1 MHDAGGAGERGGR
14 LAEEPGQAQVD
25 GLVGIGDALRPRAP
39 GRRPVTEE
47 EVRRREGFEG
57 LGERTGF
64 ERRSIDLGARRAL
77 AEAFRQRL
85 RPRGIRTDV
94 GDHAVDVLVPREGF
108 HERRTYIAARAEHE
122 GHRRGG
128 TQLEVLPAG
137 DAARLGG
144 HGQDG
149 IDSSAPLLTLPRPME
164 PWTLWLVL
172 PLVGALIGYATNR
185 LAVRMIFRPV
195 EPRRILGFR
204 VQGLIGRRQPE
215 LARSIGAVVG
225 DHLVR
230 PEDLAGALEAVDLE
244 ALVDRAFERGLRPKI
259 EELRQLPLVGGFLT
273 DERVADLRRHAVKGV
288 ASNREELAGA
298 LQEGLENGVDV
309 HAVVEAK
316 VAAFPVARIEE
327 LVLQVASREL
337 RSIEILGGVLGGLV
351 GLAQAGLLALV

>member
-1 MHDAGGAGERGGR
+1 MRRG
-14 LAEEPGQAQVD
+14 
-25 GLVGIGDALRPRAP
+25 
-39 GRRPVTEE
+39 
-47 EVRRREGFEG
+47 EGFEG
-57 LGERTGF
+57 LDERTGL
-64 ERRSIDLGARRAL
+64 ERCSIDLSARRAP
-77 AEAFRQRL
+77 AEPLGERL
-85 RPRGIRTDV
+85 HPRGIRTDV
-94 GDHAVDVLVPREGF
+94 GDHAGHVLVSREGF
-108 HERRTYIAARAEHE
+108 HERRSYIAARAEHE
-122 GHRRGG
+122 GHRRSG

-137 DAARLGG
+137 NAAGLGG

-195 EPRRILGFR
+195 EPRRILGIR

-298 LQEGLENGVDV
+298 LQEGLEKGVDV

-351 GLAQAGLLALV
+351 GLAQAGLLALL